1 MMDPRSKDSIRA
13 IEAKQLEI
21 EITLEVIIDTLAVIY
36 KLVRST
42 NESTVRK
49 YGGGKKNTVAKVVDK
64 IKGKNES

>member
-1 MMDPRSKDSIRA
+1 MDPRSKDSIRA